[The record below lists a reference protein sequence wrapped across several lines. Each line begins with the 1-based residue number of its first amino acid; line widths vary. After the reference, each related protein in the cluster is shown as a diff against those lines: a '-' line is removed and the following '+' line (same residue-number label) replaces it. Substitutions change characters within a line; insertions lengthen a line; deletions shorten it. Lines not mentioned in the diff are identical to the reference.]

1 MFGLFIILGMV
12 FIVGS
17 IDVFMNMGILVGLV
31 FVFLVVFF
39 VIFNKKYIW
48 QFYEMGIIFLELGSV
63 WFFFCLV
70 LLFYLF
76 FLEIFVQM
84 LLVSLM
90 DWGYFLVLFFFC
102 IMLVYVFV
110 LCVFNYF
117 MAFVFNFMVNLELVY
132 GILLAWILLW
142 ENEELILGFY
152 LGGMVILLVVF
163 SYLFIWCWCRKRGLE
178 VQFLGL
184 G

>member
-1 MFGLFIILGMV
+1 M
-12 FIVGS
+12 
-17 IDVFMNMGILVGLV
+17 
-31 FVFLVVFF
+31 
-39 VIFNKKYIW
+39 
-48 QFYEMGIIFLELGSV
+48 
-63 WFFFCLV
+63 
-70 LLFYLF
+70 
-76 FLEIFVQM
+76 
-84 LLVSLM
+84 
-90 DWGYFLVLFFFC
+90 VLFFFC

-178 VQFLGL
+178 V
-184 G
+184 